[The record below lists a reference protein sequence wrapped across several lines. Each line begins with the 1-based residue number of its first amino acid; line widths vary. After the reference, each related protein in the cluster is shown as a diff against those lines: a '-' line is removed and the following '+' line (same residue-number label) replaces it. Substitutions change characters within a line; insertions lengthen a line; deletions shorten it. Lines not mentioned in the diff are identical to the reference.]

1 MKILD
6 IVATPFQ
13 LPMRRVLKFATGQLT
28 HKDHVLIEVV
38 TEDGVTGIGEAI
50 PRTMVYGETTGSVLA
65 AIEHIKPLI
74 CGHEIGYGGWLLR
87 ELRYLENNNTVRG
100 ALDIA
105 LADATARQLGVSCWR
120 LLGGDGAGASVQA
133 TALLSIGSP
142 ADLVA
147 EGRSFAERYGIRSF
161 KIKVGLDV
169 RADISACAACRD
181 AFPDH
186 VLYVD
191 ANHGYSSA
199 QAREFIRGTDGLGL
213 AWIEEPTDTRAGLGR
228 KDVAAASRVPI
239 LADEGAQDA
248 PSASRELLDG
258 HASMISVK
266 VARTGL
272 AGSRDVLTA
281 VSALGGDVVIGS
293 QGDSAINTYAGL
305 QFAGLDQA
313 ARRHPAEIT
322 SFLDSDESI
331 TTSSPEINNGRIS
344 IPDEPGLGLTIDRDR
359 LRYFARS

>member
-1 MKILD
+1 MKIVD

-28 HKDHVLIEVV
+28 HKDHVLIEVL

-74 CGHEIGYGGWLLR
+74 CGHEIGYGSWLHR
-87 ELRYLENNNTVRG
+87 QLRYLENNNTVRG

-105 LADATARQLGVSCWR
+105 LADATAQQLGVSCWR
-120 LLGGDGAGASVQA
+120 LLGGDGDGASVQV

-142 ADLVA
+142 AELIA
-147 EGRSFAERYGIRSF
+147 EAQSFAESFGVQSF
-161 KIKVGLDV
+161 KIKVGLNV
-169 RADISACAACRD
+169 RTDIRSCEACRE

-199 QAREFIRGTDGLGL
+199 QAREFIRGTADLGL

-228 KDVAAASRVPI
+228 KEVASASQVPI

-248 PSASRELLDG
+248 PSACRELLDG
-258 HASMISVK
+258 HASMISIK

-281 VSALGGDVVIGS
+281 VTALGGDVVIGS

-305 QFAGLDQA
+305 QFAGINAD

-331 TTSSPEINNGRIS
+331 TASSPQISNGRLA
-344 IPDEPGLGLTIDRDR
+344 IPDEPGLGLSIDRDR
-359 LRYFARS
+359 LHHFASH

>member
-13 LPMRRVLKFATGQLT
+13 LPMRRILKFATGQLT
-28 HKDHVLIEVV
+28 HKDHVLIEVL
-38 TEDGVTGIGEAI
+38 TEEGVTGIGEAI

-65 AIEHIKPLI
+65 AVEHVKPLI
-74 CGHEIGYGGWLLR
+74 CGQEIGYGGWLHRTLR
-87 ELRYLENNNTVRG
+87 LLENNNTVRG

-105 LADATARQLGVSCWR
+105 LTDATAKQLGLSCWR
-120 LLGGDGAGASVQA
+120 LLGGDGAGASVQV

-142 ADLVA
+142 AELVE
-147 EGRSFAERYGIRSF
+147 EGQSFADQYGLRSF

-169 RADISACAACRD
+169 RADIQACAACRE
-181 AFPDH
+181 AFPGYI
-186 VLYVD
+186 LYVD

-199 QAREFIRGTDGLGL
+199 EAREFIRGTAGLGL
-213 AWIEEPTDTRAGLGR
+213 AWIEEPTDTRAGFGR
-228 KDVAAASRVPI
+228 QQVALASPLPI

-248 PSASRELLDG
+248 ASACRELLDG

-272 AGSRDVLTA
+272 AASRDVLTA
-281 VSALGGDVVIGS
+281 ITALGGDVVIGS

-305 QFAGLDQA
+305 QFAGLSHA
-313 ARRHPAEIT
+313 ARRHPAEIS
-322 SFLDSDESI
+322 SFLDSNETI
-331 TTSSPEINNGRIS
+331 TTSSPEIRNGRMA

-359 LRYFARS
+359 LDRFTRQ